1 MVLQK
6 NYPKIIT
13 KCKLKSDKL
22 SSKYGFIKFYIFY
35 SKINYNC
42 TFKFLRRMTRSDTL
56 DVYKVKNESVNNTKQ
71 LIHFNL
77 SYFKKLCY
85 DHFIIIT
92 YNNLPGQT
100 R

>member
-1 MVLQK
+1 
-6 NYPKIIT
+6 
-13 KCKLKSDKL
+13 
-22 SSKYGFIKFYIFY
+22 
-35 SKINYNC
+35 
-42 TFKFLRRMTRSDTL
+42 MTRSDTL